1 MEELDQLSAR
11 FAHRLE
17 GVYDCPDR
25 IVLNAFYPLGYNPGG
40 FREWWRRLHGG
51 DDDLDDAH
59 LMRMAGRFSRR
70 VKAWANANGVPFVV
84 CKQEQTRFAFRYS
97 VYQMEYSRQGPPRP
111 HRAPRHPRQGHSTRP
126 RRCR

>member
-59 LMRMAGRFSRR
+59 LMRMAGRFSLMCCSTSRPLPSVRR
-70 VKAWANANGVPFVV
+70 M
-84 CKQEQTRFAFRYS
+84 S
-97 VYQMEYSRQGPPRP
+97 VS
-111 HRAPRHPRQGHSTRP
+111 
-126 RRCR
+126 